1 MPVTLSEA
9 KNNATDAV
17 DVQVIDEFRKESAV
31 LDALT
36 FDDVVNPAGGG
47 ATLTYGYRRLVTQP
61 TAAFRALNTEYTPSN
76 VQTQRY
82 SVDLAVL
89 GGSFEVDRVI
99 AKVGPAASGAVALNM
114 SQKIKATKTRFQDAV
129 INGDVDGSEDP
140 DAENGFDGLDKA
152 LRGSDTEFR
161 ATQTTNWSDF
171 DTNPASAQVALDTLD
186 EWLSLMDGSPTM
198 VLGNSKALAR
208 VRALARRAGVYT
220 RNPVDG
226 LIGPGG
232 RPVVRESYGDI
243 LFVDPGDKPGT
254 SSPIIPIETRD
265 PDSSTWTLEVTGSPT
280 GGTYTVSVTVGGST
294 QTTSGIAYN
303 ASASTV
309 QTAITGLSNVG
320 GGNATVTGTAVKAL
334 TFTGDLA
341 DLSVGVTASG
351 ASLTGGTTPAVAV
364 AQTGDSAVSGLTD
377 LYAVRM
383 GLDGFHGVTTVGGQI
398 VSTYLPDFTSA
409 GAVKKGEVEMGPV
422 AVVLKATKAAAVFR
436 NLKVQ

>member
-1 MPVTLSEA
+1 
-9 KNNATDAV
+9 
-17 DVQVIDEFRKESAV
+17 
-31 LDALT
+31 
-36 FDDVVNPAGGG
+36 
-47 ATLTYGYRRLVTQP
+47 
-61 TAAFRALNTEYTPSN
+61 
-76 VQTQRY
+76 
-82 SVDLAVL
+82 
-89 GGSFEVDRVI
+89 
-99 AKVGPAASGAVALNM
+99 M